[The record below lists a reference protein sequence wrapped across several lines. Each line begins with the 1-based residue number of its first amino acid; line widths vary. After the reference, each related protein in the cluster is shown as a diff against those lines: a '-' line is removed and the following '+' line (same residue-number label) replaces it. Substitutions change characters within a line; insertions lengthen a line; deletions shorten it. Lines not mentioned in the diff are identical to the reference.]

1 MTTGHDFKEHLAKDR
16 RLCILRVLTE
26 TGGSANDSVL
36 HTALEA
42 FGFRRHPRTTI
53 HEDVRFLKSI
63 GLVIDEWVKTVQIVS
78 ITARG
83 VDVAEGREAV
93 EGVKKPSI
101 GV

>member
-1 MTTGHDFKEHLAKDR
+1 MTSASDFKEHLAKDR

-26 TGGSANDSVL
+26 TGGTANDSVL

-42 FGFRRHPRTTI
+42 FGFRRHPRSVV
-53 HEDVRFLKSI
+53 HEDIRFLKSV
-63 GLVIDEWVKTVQIVS
+63 GLVIEEWVRSVQIVT
-78 ITARG
+78 ITTRG
-83 VDVAEGREAV
+83 VDVAEGREIV

>member
-1 MTTGHDFKEHLAKDR
+1 MTGVPDFKEHVAKDR

-26 TGGSANDSVL
+26 TGGTANDSVL

-42 FGFRRHPRTTI
+42 FGFRRHPRTTV
-53 HEDVRFLKSI
+53 HEDIRFLKSI
-63 GLVIDEWVKTVQIVS
+63 GLVVDEWVRSVLIVT
-78 ITARG
+78 ITQRG
-83 VDVAEGREAV
+83 VDVAEGREVV